1 MGTDRY
7 LYNIHCNNYKM
18 LKTTLDIREPGLNT
32 LPPGV
37 ERYIVEGGG
46 LTGIQILPDDEI
58 EILNNEGNQI
68 CEISVFNKDGKSELA
83 ILGLKEIKNNS
94 EIKKILLKKDE
105 TSLQALLQLK
115 KRNLNIERS
124 KSSVIFD
131 KGTKAGES
139 IKLKSKDKCYCI
151 FAAPGNRMMVHEQN
165 PSTELT
171 ITIKRSTIKEDKEFS
186 LIPDPVYDP
195 SEERNIARTT
205 SIGYQVKE
213 GDYIQVITP
222 TGRQCSDFVAYDS
235 SKLDKGK
242 ENGLDW
248 QTTRTFMGHTFPGP
262 GLFSKF
268 YDVDHEP
275 LVEVVRDTVG
285 IHDTFNLACT
295 SKYYEDAGYFGHANC
310 SDNLNEVM
318 EKYGLQKKKG
328 WHAINLFF
336 NTSAG
341 GQNSVLSDE
350 SFARPGD
357 YVIFKAL
364 KDLTCGT
371 TACPSDIDSCNGW
384 NPTDIFVRTYN
395 KNKEFTKSFAFR
407 MKTDSEKKLTRNSGF
422 YEKTSKL
429 TRNFIDARGFWLP
442 NDYTKHGLVEE
453 YTACREK
460 AVLIDLSSLRKF
472 EIIGPD
478 AEELMNYTLTRNIKK
493 LSVGQVVYSA
503 MCYENGMMFDDG
515 TLLRLSETGFRWI
528 CGDEYS
534 GEWLKEVAKKKNYKV
549 NIKNSTDQ
557 ISNVSLQ
564 GPKSRDIL
572 KKLIFT
578 PPTQPSIDE
587 LEWFRFT
594 ICRVE
599 ELQGIPLIVS
609 RTGYTGELGYEVW
622 CHPKH
627 APEVWDKLMEAGKD
641 HGLIPAGFAALD
653 KLRIEAGLILFGAE
667 FDGEQ
672 DPFEAGIGFAVPL
685 KTKEED
691 FIGKEELIKRKA
703 NPQKKLVG
711 LELNGKEIA
720 GHGDCVHVGRAQIGV
735 VTSGMLSP
743 KLGKNIALCRIDVK
757 YSEVGTE
764 VEIGKLDGHQKR
776 IGAKVVPFPFYD
788 PTKSRVRA

>member
-1 MGTDRY
+1 MQTS
-7 LYNIHCNNYKM
+7 LSIK
-18 LKTTLDIREPGLNT
+18 EPGLNA

-37 ERYIVEGGG
+37 ERYVINGGG

-58 EILNNEGNQI
+58 EIINNEGNQI
-68 CEISVFNKDGKSELA
+68 CEISIFNKDGKSDLA
-83 ILGLKEIKNNS
+83 ILNLKESRDSS
-94 EIKKILLKKDE
+94 EIKKILFKKDE
-105 TSLQALLQLK
+105 TSLQALYQLK
-115 KRNLNIERS
+115 KRNLDIEKS
-124 KSSVIFD
+124 KAAIVFD
-131 KGTKAGES
+131 KDCIAGET
-139 IKLKSKDKCYCI
+139 IKLKSKDKCYGI
-151 FAAPGNRMMVHEQN
+151 FAAPGNAMLVHEQN
-165 PSTELT
+165 PSTDLT
-171 ITIKRSTIKEDKEFS
+171 VMVKRAEIKADKEFS
-186 LIPDPVYDP
+186 IIPDPVYDP
-195 SEERNIARTT
+195 SGEIDIKRTT
-205 SIGYQVKE
+205 ANSYQVKE

-222 TGRQCSDFVAYDS
+222 TGRQCSDFVAFDTA
-235 SKLDKGK
+235 KLDKGQ

-275 LVEVVRDTVG
+275 LIEVVRDTVG

-310 SDNLNEVM
+310 SDNLNDSL
-318 EKYGLQKKKG
+318 EKYGVQRKRG

-350 SFARPGD
+350 SYARPGD
-357 YVIFKAL
+357 YVIFRAL
-364 KDLTCGT
+364 KDLTCAT

-384 NPTDIFVRTYN
+384 NPTDIFVRTYD
-395 KNKEFTKSFAFR
+395 KKKEFTKSFGFR
-407 MKTDSEKKLTRNSGF
+407 MKTDSENKLTRNTGF
-422 YEKTSKL
+422 YERTSKL
-429 TRNFIDARGFWLP
+429 TRNFVDARGFWLP
-442 NDYTKHGLVEE
+442 NDYTKHGVINE

-460 AVLIDLSSLRKF
+460 AVVIDLSSLRKF

-478 AEELMNYTLTRNIKK
+478 AEELMNYTLTRNVKK
-493 LSVGQVVYSA
+493 LSVGQIVYSA

-528 CGDEYS
+528 CGDEYG
-534 GEWLKEVAKKKNYKV
+534 GEWLKEIAKKKNFNAIV
-549 NIKNSTDQ
+549 KNSTDQ

-564 GPKSRDIL
+564 GPKSREIL
-572 KKLIFT
+572 KKIIFT

-587 LEWFRFT
+587 LGWFRFT
-594 ICRVE
+594 ICRIE

-641 HGLIPAGFAALD
+641 DGLIPAGFAALD

-720 GHGDCVHVGRAQIGV
+720 GHGDCVHIGRSQVGI
-735 VTSGMLSP
+735 VTSGCLSST
-743 KLGKNIALCRIDVK
+743 LNKNIALCRIDVQ
-757 YSEVGTE
+757 YSEIGTE
-764 VEIGKLDGHQKR
+764 VEIGKIDGHQKR
-776 IGAKVVPFPFYD
+776 IGAKVVGFPFYD